1 MSYVSDFDEDVFI
14 SYAHN
19 DDDGP
24 YSTEPK
30 RWVAQL
36 HSDLEQ
42 RVKVHLGARPSLWR
56 DCEIRNNEDFEKKI
70 LNRLVHTATLLSI
83 ISPSFVE
90 REWCIRELEAFAANA
105 ESFGIRV
112 DDDRKKR
119 IFKVEKVE
127 VDPSVLPSRLQGSGS
142 YKFYG
147 PDPQTGKV
155 HEYRS
160 KLGTEFGLRYFEQMD
175 ELARDIAVVLR
186 GLVSKTTVEKR
197 PQVPVPVVYLAETT
211 PDLVEQANEIRRDL
225 KGRGYTVVPPGDLPY
240 QQAQFQAA
248 ARAYLERSAISIH
261 LIGREYGALPEGE
274 TYKSKA
280 WIQTDLAGERGKNG
294 NFVRLVWMPRELPA
308 TDERQTKFISHLLED
323 PAAQA
328 GTDVLQT
335 NLEELKTLLQSKLG
349 DLRAGQS
356 VTPDVPAEV
365 PRTVAAAIPATQ
377 ASRDEPV
384 RIYIICEQAD
394 YGSASLLAL
403 KKYLFSQ
410 TYEPIL
416 LSANDNEKEALQ
428 EHADNLA
435 LCDVALIYY
444 GAGSEKWFNT
454 KLMDFRKFLSRRE
467 HPVLAKGVYIAP
479 RGTVAKVAVETHEA
493 EVIHGSDPFSPE
505 PLEQFVREIN
515 RAADESYG

>member
-1 MSYVSDFDEDVFI
+1 MSYLSDFDEDVFI

-24 YSTEPK
+24 YSTEPR

-42 RVKVHLGARPSLWR
+42 RVKVHLGAKPSLWR

-83 ISPSFVE
+83 ISPSFVR

-127 VDPSVLPSRLQGSGS
+127 VDPSVLPSPLQGSGS

-175 ELARDIAVVLR
+175 ELARDIAIVLR
-186 GLVSKTTVEKR
+186 GLTPKPADEQRS
-197 PQVPVPVVYLAETT
+197 QVQVPVVYLAETT

-240 QQAQFQAA
+240 EGAQFQAA

-261 LIGREYGALPEGE
+261 LIGREYGAIPQGE
-274 TYKSKA
+274 PYKSRA
-280 WIQTDLAGERGKNG
+280 WIQTDLAGECGKNG
-294 NFVRLVWMPRELPA
+294 NFIRLVWMPRELPA
-308 TDERQTKFISHLLED
+308 TDEKQTKFISHLLED

-335 NLEELKTLLQSKLG
+335 NLEELKTLLQSKLSE
-349 DLRAGQS
+349 LRFGQP
-356 VTPDVPAEV
+356 VTQGVPEQV
-365 PRTVAAAIPATQ
+365 PRAVRAAMPRAHT
-377 ASRDEPV
+377 SSDEPL

-394 YGSASLLAL
+394 YKSASLTEL
-403 KKYLFSQ
+403 KKYLFRRG
-410 TYEPIL
+410 YEPIL
-416 LSANDNEKEALQ
+416 PSANDNEKEALQ
-428 EHADNLA
+428 EHADNMA

-467 HPVLAKGVYIAP
+467 RPVLAKGVYIAP
-479 RGTVAKVAVETHEA
+479 PGTAAKIAVETHEA
-493 EVIHGSDPFSPE
+493 KVVFGSDPFSPE
-505 PLEQFVREIN
+505 ALEQFIPEIDGG
-515 RAADESYG
+515 R